1 MHRPALFPSFSLYV
15 DFLTISFCLCS
26 TIECRIA
33 ACVMCAQLKQEMAAE
48 LSKVRQLGLGVPGGV
63 EIAYRTVELALE
75 RLMDDAGG
83 DLDRFGVALAYDL
96 KSAYNNVRRAHMINE
111 SMLKYPQMTRFL
123 NLLYGSPGKLIF
135 SANGREIDSFWCYDG
150 VFQGCPPWA
159 ARALFGDVA
168 VL

>member
-1 MHRPALFPSFSLYV
+1 MHIESGEAHAVPSRPQQQVHTP
-15 DFLTISFCLCS
+15 
-26 TIECRIA
+26 
-33 ACVMCAQLKQEMAAE
+33 AQAAE
-48 LSKVRQLGLGVPGGV
+48 LSTVRQLGLGVPGGV

-135 SANGREIDSFWCYDG
+135 SANGREIDSFWCYDEIG
-150 VFQGCPPWA
+150 
-159 ARALFGDVA
+159 RAHV
-168 VL
+168 